1 MVTAR
6 SVASHVNSRHRHLAA
21 RVRQRIVAE
30 ALALRD
36 DGSLAADTNN
46 IRFPDEVIPAI
57 DGLPVWSDGKKCIEC
72 GFIQRGRKHI
82 QKHCRSEHGWT
93 NPRKRGGKPGAQP
106 AGGLGEVWVDGVYC
120 RRFGQAGVLQRLF
133 EVTTPANTAAS
144 GSRGD
149 TADFQV
155 AIRAEFEVAARAI
168 KEKDEAAAALIGDQS
183 RLSAN
188 MWVRRTGWPRHL
200 RGFDREWLAT
210 TIRRPV
216 VEKRK
221 K

>member
-36 DGSLAADTNN
+36 DGSLAADTNS
-46 IRFPDEVIPAI
+46 IRFPDEVVPAI

-106 AGGLGEVWVDGVYC
+106 AGGLGEVWVDGVHC
-120 RRFGQAGVLQRLF
+120 QRFGGTGALQRLF
-133 EVTTPANTAAS
+133 EVVPPASAGAVDS
-144 GSRGD
+144 MQGRARG
-149 TADFQV
+149 
-155 AIRAEFEVAARAI
+155 
-168 KEKDEAAAALIGDQS
+168 KDWSMSTRKAKGQ
-183 RLSAN
+183 
-188 MWVRRTGWPRHL
+188 RRRNN
-200 RGFDREWLAT
+200 
-210 TIRRPV
+210 
-216 VEKRK
+216 
-221 K
+221 